1 MIMAIEMPVSS
12 THLLSLT
19 IGNGIPTH
27 VAGVSFDDIIFIL
40 RLSCYEWSSE
50 IKKAGSDI
58 QNRL

>member
-1 MIMAIEMPVSS
+1 MPTSS

-27 VAGVSFDDIIFIL
+27 VVEVCVVDMIIYPLVIVVV
-40 RLSCYEWSSE
+40 CDE
-50 IKKAGSDI
+50 IKKASSDI